1 MVQAAADLPLDA
13 ASGEHK
19 VSEPLPT
26 EVMASGLCAV
36 VIRSQV
42 SNPAPVS
49 SAPEP
54 ESELPATNLTQLHRS
69 LHLRVT
75 QLHRNLHL

>member
-1 MVQAAADLPLDA
+1 MQ

-36 VIRSQV
+36 VTRSQV
-42 SNPAPVS
+42 SQPAPVN

-54 ESELPATNLTQLHRS
+54 ESDLPVSKSDSASQEFVPVNDSNQSQTCWS
-69 LHLRVT
+69 VAAAACAY
-75 QLHRNLHL
+75 